1 MNAENDTNGTSVME
15 ANQNTTN
22 IKEKDILRTEELIIC
37 EIVFCRLVTRSVKFV
52 IEMPIAENNN
62 RYRAVIDRN

>member
-1 MNAENDTNGTSVME
+1 ME

-22 IKEKDILRTEELIIC
+22 INGKKDIIPREKLIFC
-37 EIVFCRLVTRSVKFV
+37 EIVFCGLATRSVNVV
-52 IEMPIAENNN
+52 IEMPVAENSI